1 MSPQTAGQVETFMQA
16 EEIKLLIENAIL
28 GAEVTVQG
36 EGDHFEA
43 TVVSEQF
50 RDINLVKQHQMVYQ
64 ALGDRFQNDLHA
76 LALHTYT
83 PEQWARRIQ

>member
-1 MSPQTAGQVETFMQA
+1 MQA
-16 EEIKLLIENAIL
+16 EEIKLLIENAIP